1 MKRGVAAVVA
11 LLSCCGS
18 IATARAET
26 RNPFEGNEAAIGI
39 GRTLFANRCADC
51 HGPDAKG
58 KLGPDLTQRWARGA
72 SDESAFSIIRNG
84 VPGSSMPP
92 SAAPDNELWAIVAHL
107 RNISVMP
114 PLVSTG
120 NPERGRTLFAD
131 ECAECHQVR
140 GEGGALGPDLTTI
153 GATRSRAALTSALRD
168 PSATVALGFRAV
180 TAVTRGGERVEGVV
194 KGEDAFSVQV
204 VTVDGELRSFRKQAL
219 AELTRSADSLMPVY
233 DAAALSDDALEDVL
247 AYLGTLRGGQE
258 AVQ

>member
-1 MKRGVAAVVA
+1 MRRSVAAVVA

-18 IATARAET
+18 VATARAET

-51 HGPDAKG
+51 YGPDAKG

-107 RNISVMP
+107 RDISVMP
-114 PLVSTG
+114 PLASTG
-120 NPERGRTLFAD
+120 NAERGRTLFGE
-131 ECAECHQVR
+131 ECAGCHQVR
-140 GEGGALGPDLTTI
+140 GEGGALGPDLTSI
-153 GATRSRAALTSALRD
+153 GAARSRAALVTALRD

-180 TAVTRGGERVEGVV
+180 LVATRAGERVEGVV
-194 KGEDAFSVQV
+194 KGEDAFSLQV
-204 VTVDGELRSFRKQAL
+204 VTVDGELRAFRK
-219 AELTRSADSLMPVY
+219 AELDDLDRPTESLMPVF
-233 DAAALSDDALEDVL
+233 DERRLSDAALEDLL
-247 AYLGTLRGGQE
+247 AYLGTLRAQQ
-258 AVQ
+258 ANP

>member
-1 MKRGVAAVVA
+1 MRWSVAAVVA

-18 IATARAET
+18 IATAGAET

-107 RNISVMP
+107 RNISVRP
-114 PLVSTG
+114 PLATTG
-120 NPERGRTLFAD
+120 NAERGRALFAD
-131 ECAECHQVR
+131 ECAGCHQVR
-140 GEGGALGPDLTTI
+140 GRGGALGPDLTTI
-153 GATRSRAALTSALRD
+153 GATRSRAALTTALRD
-168 PSATVALGFRAV
+168 PSATVELGFRAV
-180 TAVTRGGERVEGVV
+180 TAVTRAGERVEGVV
-194 KGEDAFSVQV
+194 KGEDAFSLQIVS
-204 VTVDGELRSFRKQAL
+204 VDGELQSFRKP
-219 AELTRSADSLMPVY
+219 ELRQLIRSTESLMPAY
-233 DAAALSDDALEDVL
+233 DAAALSDAALEDVL
-247 AYLGTLRGGQE
+247 AYLATLRVPE
-258 AVQ
+258 ASQ